1 MPQGLFLYLVVS
13 SRCRNFI
20 LYYHTYTYVKAYLRL
35 ISFPNLV
42 LIVLSQALVQACL
55 LVAGVNWS
63 MVARPGFAA
72 LTLSTVLIAAAGYI
86 INDYYD
92 VKIDAINKPERML
105 VGKAVRR
112 RRAMFAHLVLSFIG
126 VVIGLAL
133 AIPVGLINLG
143 AVLLLWGYSARLKKM
158 LLVGNV
164 VIALLAASM
173 LLVVAV
179 YNDALNKITL
189 GYALFA
195 FLISLIREIIKDME
209 DMKGDAS
216 FDCRTLP
223 IVAGIRN
230 TKLVLYPLVALFL
243 LFLLVVVFHRRTA
256 LLFDSYML
264 LLVLLPS
271 VWLVIKLARSDRRRD
286 FAYLSSLNK
295 FIMLTGILSM
305 LLVG

>member
-1 MPQGLFLYLVVS
+1 MK
-13 SRCRNFI
+13 
-20 LYYHTYTYVKAYLRL
+20 TYLRL
-35 ISFPNLV
+35 IRFPNLV

-55 LVAGVNWS
+55 LAAGVNWG

-72 LTLSTVLIAAAGYI
+72 LTLSTVFIAAAGYI

-105 VGKAVRR
+105 VGKAIRR
-112 RRAMFAHLVLSFIG
+112 RRAMFAHLVLSVAG
-126 VVIGLAL
+126 VAIGLAL
-133 AIPVGLINLG
+133 AIPVGLINMG

-158 LLVGNV
+158 LLIGNV

-179 YNDALNKITL
+179 YNDALNRITL

-209 DMKGDAS
+209 DVKGDAS

-243 LFLLVVVFHRRTA
+243 VFLLVVVFHRRTA

>member
-1 MPQGLFLYLVVS
+1 L
-13 SRCRNFI
+13 
-20 LYYHTYTYVKAYLRL
+20 KAYLRL
-35 ISFPNLV
+35 IRFPNLV

-55 LVAGVNWS
+55 LAAGVNWS

-72 LTLSTVLIAAAGYI
+72 LTLSTVFIAAAGYI

-143 AVLLLWGYSARLKKM
+143 AVLLLWGYSARMKKM

-264 LLVLLPS
+264 VLVLLPS

-286 FAYLSSLNK
+286 FTYLSSLNK

>member
-1 MPQGLFLYLVVS
+1 M
-13 SRCRNFI
+13 
-20 LYYHTYTYVKAYLRL
+20 KAYLSL
-35 ISFPNLV
+35 IRFPNLV

-55 LVAGVNWS
+55 LVAGVNWG

-105 VGKAVRR
+105 VGKAIRR
-112 RRAMFAHLVLSFIG
+112 RRAMFAHLVLSTAG

-133 AIPVGLINLG
+133 AIPVGLINMG

-164 VIALLAASM
+164 VIALLSASM

-179 YNDALNKITL
+179 YDDALNKITL

-243 LFLLVVVFHRRTA
+243 AFLLVVVFHRRTA

-271 VWLVIKLARSDRRRD
+271 IWLVIKLARSDRRRD
-286 FAYLSSLNK
+286 FAYLSNLNK